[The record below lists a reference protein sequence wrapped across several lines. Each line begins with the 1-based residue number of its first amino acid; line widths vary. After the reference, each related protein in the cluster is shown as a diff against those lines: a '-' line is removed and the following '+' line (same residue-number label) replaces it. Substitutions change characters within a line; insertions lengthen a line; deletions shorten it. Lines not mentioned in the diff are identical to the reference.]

1 MTDEAYGFD
10 YLYEH
15 ENNCNYFVIDEDINQ
30 DDLFQIKMLIKNN
43 LKNFLKINIQ
53 KINGQSRAYY
63 EITARQQMYK
73 LYEYRKMTLEDVE
86 ILCRNISDAVN
97 MANAYMLDIDRIVL
111 EPQHIYVNMYNKIM
125 DFVYYIGSKEMSFS
139 DSIKALFEY
148 VLKHFDHSESKESV
162 VLIYD
167 IYKKIIVQDYNPGCL
182 YNLFDN
188 GVCKNNGYIKE
199 DYIKDNYIKNN
210 YVKNDYIKDDYIK
223 DDEDAVMKNYE
234 FKDNRAI
241 YSDKVME
248 NEKLQGKVKQ
258 QKEGYTVLNTVVNE
272 TDKQDTEIEDKK
284 MKNILKGAKVAAVV
298 IVING
303 MLAIFAP
310 AYALLKLSFIKAM
323 VSIAFGIILFT
334 IVHKIYGKNR
344 GCFIKN
350 VLNKESIP
358 YTIKKETTVEKVIAD
373 TTEIDTTNVN
383 NISEC
388 TSDLLYNENIVTNNN
403 TVLLTDYIGESK
415 RHLLSLKLIRKEDIE
430 QLSAP
435 EHIQPDKYPYVIGN
449 SEESSDCCIE
459 SRVVSRIHLRI
470 AKTDDK
476 YYIEDMN
483 STNGT
488 YINEKRLNPLCT
500 EPINNNDILKI
511 AVYSYKVEIT

>member
-15 ENNCNYFVIDEDINQ
+15 ENNCNYFVIDEDISQ
-30 DDLFQIKMLIKNN
+30 DNLFQIKMLIKNN

-86 ILCRNISDAVN
+86 ILCRNISEAVN

-139 DSIKALFEY
+139 DSIKTLFEY
-148 VLKHFDHSESKESV
+148 VLKHFDHTESKESV

-167 IYKKIIVQDYNPGCL
+167 IYKRIIVQDYNPGCL
-182 YNLFDN
+182 YNLFDKA
-188 GVCKNNGYIKE
+188 VCKNDVYIKE
-199 DYIKDNYIKNN
+199 DYIKNNYIKDN
-210 YVKNDYIKDDYIK
+210 YVKNDYIKN
-223 DDEDAVMKNYE
+223 DEDAVIKKYE
-234 FKDNRAI
+234 FKDNRAVF
-241 YSDKVME
+241 SDKVME
-248 NEKLQGKVKQ
+248 NVRLQGKVKQ
-258 QKEGYTVLNTVVNE
+258 QNEEYTVLNTVVKE

-284 MKNILKGAKVAAVV
+284 MKNILNGVKAAAVV

-323 VSIAFGIILFT
+323 VSIVFGIILFT
-334 IVHKIYGKNR
+334 IVHRIYGKNR

-358 YTIKKETTVEKVIAD
+358 YTIKKETIEEKAIAD
-373 TTEIDTTNVN
+373 TTDIDTTNVN

-388 TSDLLYNENIVTNNN
+388 TSDLLYNENNVTNN

-415 RHLLSLKLIRKEDIE
+415 RHLLSLKLIRKEDTE

-435 EHIQPDKYPYVIGN
+435 EHIQPEKYPFVIGN

-488 YINEKRLNPLCT
+488 YINEKRLSPLCT

-511 AVYSYKVEIT
+511 AIYSYKVEIT

>member
-15 ENNCNYFVIDEDINQ
+15 ENNCNYFVIDEDISQ
-30 DDLFQIKMLIKNN
+30 DNLFQIKMLIKNN

-86 ILCRNISDAVN
+86 ILCRNISEAVN

-139 DSIKALFEY
+139 DSIKTLFEY
-148 VLKHFDHSESKESV
+148 VLKHFDHTESKESV

-167 IYKKIIVQDYNPGCL
+167 IYKRIIVQDYNPDCL
-182 YNLFDN
+182 YNLFDKA
-188 GVCKNNGYIKE
+188 VCKNDVYIKE
-199 DYIKDNYIKNN
+199 DYIKDNYKKDNYIKNCH
-210 YVKNDYIKDDYIK
+210 IK
-223 DDEDAVMKNYE
+223 DDEDAVIKKYE
-234 FKDNRAI
+234 FKDNRAV
-241 YSDKVME
+241 YSDKVKE
-248 NEKLQGKVKQ
+248 NVRLQGKVKQ
-258 QKEGYTVLNTVVNE
+258 QNEEYTVLNTVVKE

-284 MKNILKGAKVAAVV
+284 MKNILNGVKAAAVV

-323 VSIAFGIILFT
+323 VSIVFGIILFT
-334 IVHKIYGKNR
+334 IVHRIYGKNR

-358 YTIKKETTVEKVIAD
+358 YTIKKETIEEKAIAD
-373 TTEIDTTNVN
+373 TTDIDTTNVN

-388 TSDLLYNENIVTNNN
+388 TSDLLYNENNVTNN

-415 RHLLSLKLIRKEDIE
+415 RHLLSLKLIRKEDTE

-435 EHIQPDKYPYVIGN
+435 EHIQPDKYPFVIGN

-488 YINEKRLNPLCT
+488 YINEKRLSPLCT

-511 AVYSYKVEIT
+511 AIYSYKVEIT

>member
-15 ENNCNYFVIDEDINQ
+15 ENNCNYFVIDEDISQ

-86 ILCRNISDAVN
+86 ILCRNISEAVN
-97 MANAYMLDIDRIVL
+97 IANAYMLDIDRIVL
-111 EPQHIYVNMYNKIM
+111 EPQHIYVNMYNKII

-139 DSIKALFEY
+139 DSIKTLFEY

-167 IYKKIIVQDYNPGCL
+167 IYKRIIVQDYNPGCL
-182 YNLFDN
+182 YNLFDKA
-188 GVCKNNGYIKE
+188 VCKSDDYIKE
-199 DYIKDNYIKNN
+199 DYIKDNY
-210 YVKNDYIKDDYIK
+210 VKNDHIKN
-223 DDEDAVMKNYE
+223 DEDAVIKKYE
-234 FKDNRAI
+234 FKDNRAVF
-241 YSDKVME
+241 SDKVME
-248 NEKLQGKVKQ
+248 NVRLQGKVKQ
-258 QKEGYTVLNTVVNE
+258 QNEEYTVLNTVVKE

-284 MKNILKGAKVAAVV
+284 MKNILNGVKAAAVV

-323 VSIAFGIILFT
+323 VSIVFGIILFT
-334 IVHKIYGKNR
+334 IVHRIYGKNR

-358 YTIKKETTVEKVIAD
+358 YTIKKETIEEKAIAD
-373 TTEIDTTNVN
+373 TTDIDTTNVN

-388 TSDLLYNENIVTNNN
+388 TSDLLYNENNVTNN

-415 RHLLSLKLIRKEDIE
+415 RHLLSLKLIRKEDTE

-435 EHIQPDKYPYVIGN
+435 EHIQPDKYPFVIGN

-488 YINEKRLNPLCT
+488 YINEKRLSPLCT

-511 AVYSYKVEIT
+511 AIYSYKVEIT